1 MHKLF
6 SSYFDT
12 EHVIFLYHF
21 RVHNDDAYHGEL
33 VECLEGQ
40 FRSSPSDCQ
49 YGSNNRS
56 IDNSAVEQS
65 VTDLSKDNSRD
76 TRTDTAIDHQ
86 EHNVYS
92 RSNTES
98 ESQETIKHH
107 DESSAFQ
114 YVEPS
119 ESISL
124 ENIIID
130 YDEAHCDLAKDTFVC
145 DDNVTVTF
153 SKSETDSKEVFLES
167 QQPIIR
173 TTNVGNSDVSENN
186 NPHEPYRL
194 SSPQTDLKMATC
206 IHEPKSSILEQNPL
220 EPDSYQTKL
229 SLGIVLANV
238 EGVCSTD
245 KKKVSISQPI
255 TYTGIDIPTGLNYLV
270 QATDM
275 TDDPHD
281 NKDMFVDVAGV
292 CSTSTDTSDRVDNSH
307 ISQPTDDIHLTNATE
322 LSCEETNSDTTCGEP
337 VYFKHTSETNDEHCK
352 SIETHNEITDGYSD
366 TEYYC
371 FTKQEQLDIL
381 DIYSTSVDDTP
392 ITELISYTATDAT
405 PLDNSTSDKQH
416 KTDQICTKV
425 NDGYQGM
432 MQSSISGF
440 RCAYKKPLSETTAD
454 THCNNSNILQTK
466 SDDLAFSEVISHVTA
481 DEMTDIT
488 IVGISY
494 TEEIVQ
500 RFQIESKSAKSDDE
514 IFTTETGTETTVN
527 GRYVPKQTGETSSAE
542 CHYTETDETVDVHSN
557 SAIISYTATDA
568 TLLDNSTSDKHH
580 NTDQICT
587 KVTDG
592 YQGMMQSSI
601 SGFRCAYNKPL
612 SETTVDTHSSASNIV
627 QIKSDELAFSEV
639 IFHVTADEMTDIPTN
654 ENCDSTQSDHTSGDK
669 HYDNKISPD
678 LKNDSHHTTHKIHD
692 IEIDEQCYTDKI
704 AGGKSDRHSN
714 TQKICDT
721 VAVGISHTEEIVQHL
736 QIESKSAKSDDENL
750 TTETVTETTVN
761 GRYVPK
767 QTGETSSAECH
778 YTETYETVDV
788 HSNSATISDKTSN
801 GPSHPDTTLDGSS
814 DNYII
819 SVTTTD
825 YHDCNETTS
834 AKTAEGNSY
843 TETIFDISSFRN
855 CNNETLFVK
864 AGVENYNPDTVVDE
878 KEAGHLSIA
887 TVCLNENAS
896 ETTADGSNNTATL
909 STTGVVYSYSDVI
922 SNEIA
927 DERHY
932 TKNISDTTEDGHS
945 NTKMIFDMS
954 ADEHLHTEAILDAT
968 SYPHSSIKTCLAI
981 MVYGHSPTGTVSD
994 KTCIEHQTYTKNISE
1009 TKTDGHFATENLS
1022 DTTAYGQSDADNKDI
1037 FVDAAGVC
1045 STSTDTSD
1053 RVDNSHISH
1062 TTDDIHLTN
1071 ATELS
1076 REETN
1081 SDTTCGE
1088 PVYFKHVS
1096 ETNDEHCKSIET
1108 HNEITDG
1115 YSDTEYH
1122 CFTKQEQLD
1131 ILDIYSTSVDDTPIT
1146 ELISYTATD
1155 ATPLDNS
1162 TSDKQHKTDQIGTKV
1177 NDGYQGMMQSSISGF
1192 RCAYKKPL
1200 SETTV
1205 DTHCNNSNILQTKS
1219 DDLAFSEVISHV
1231 TADEMTDITI
1241 VGISYTE
1248 EIVQRFQIESKSAK
1262 SDDEILTTETGTE
1275 TTDIG
1280 RYVPKQTGETS
1291 SAECHYTETDET
1303 VDMHSNSAST
1313 SYTATDATPLDNS
1326 TSDKHHNTD
1335 QICTKVNDGYQD
1347 MIQSSISGFRCAYKK
1362 PLSETTVDTH
1372 CSASNI
1378 VQIKSDELAFSEVIF
1393 HVTADEM
1400 TDIATNENCNSTQS
1414 DHTSG
1419 DKHYDNKMSPDF
1431 ENDSHH
1437 TTHKIHDIEIDEQC
1451 YTDKITGGKS
1461 DRHSN
1466 TQKISDTVAVGISHT
1481 EEIAQ
1486 HLQIESKSA
1495 KSDDEN
1501 LTTETVTETTV
1512 NGRYVPKQTG
1522 ETSSAEC
1529 HYTETYETVDVHSNS
1544 ATISDKTSNG
1554 PSHPNTT
1561 LDGSSDNCI
1570 ISVTTTDSHDCNETI
1585 SAKTAEG
1592 NSYTETIF
1600 DISSFRNCNTETLF
1614 VEAGVENYNPDTV
1627 VDEKVAG
1634 HLSIAT
1640 ICLNENASE
1649 TTADGS
1655 NYTAT
1660 LSTTG
1665 VVYSYSDVIS
1675 NEIADERH
1683 YTKNISD
1690 TTEDGHSNTKM
1701 IFDMRADEHLH
1712 TEAILDAT
1720 SYPHSSIETC
1730 LAITVY
1736 GHSPTGTVSDKT
1748 CVEHQTYTENISET
1762 KADGHFAT
1770 ENLSDTTAYGQSD
1783 AERNCDTQYDGHSYT
1798 EVISDEIADEPFNTE
1813 TVCAHHCTEQ
1823 ICDTTSV
1830 GHCNAEMISDTKDV
1844 HLTTEMVS
1852 NEEDAGLHYTEQ
1864 IYDTKYVGHFN
1875 TEKISDTKDDEHLNT
1890 KMVSNKTDVVLHY
1903 TEHVCDTTSVG
1914 HCNDE
1919 MIFDTKEDE
1928 HLDTEMVSNIIDDG
1942 CHYTEQICKTKYVRH
1957 SNTEKI
1963 SDTTDDKHFNTHFV
1977 SGKNAGGHHYAEQ
1990 ICNTLAVGH
1999 SNTKTISESTANGRC
2014 FTETYSDKTP
2024 DGHCYIENISGT
2036 KFDRHHYSESFCD
2049 TIADG
2054 QSITKTISDK
2064 TADEHSYIETISDET
2079 VHGTYCIEN
2088 ISGATAVEHL
2098 YIETISTTTNIHSF
2112 AERNPDTTVHRNR
2125 EISCDTTDAEHAYT
2139 ETIFDS
2145 SALVHPDGTYSPDT
2159 LTHERVDKKLYFDEQ
2174 YALHT
2179 SDDLSTTVFDMA
2191 VAENF
2196 KIDHIVTDGQKEQEQ
2211 VSIKIDEHFTTTV
2224 TIDVSTDEYCEINS
2238 IPKEHISNTL
2248 NDVSTAE
2255 DCEIKS
2261 IPKEHICNPL
2271 NVSTAEDCEI
2281 KSIPKEHISNIL
2293 NDVSTNE
2300 DCEIKSIPKEHISN
2314 TLNDVSTNEDCEI
2327 KSIPKE
2333 HTSNTLNDVSTAE
2346 DCEFKSIPKE
2356 HISNTFSEDSV
2367 IKTVPNIDIDE
2378 HVTAQTTNLLD
2389 LKHHTVNVS
2398 GEASYDQIET
2408 RNIRDT
2414 ADKQNESNKN
2424 EHKTINKIFNTKEL
2438 TKTKNIE
2445 LCNAAIPSAIAE
2457 SGKVSVSNNLN
2468 QELPRTE
2475 RKVESSTDENL
2486 NEEISKTTDD
2496 LDHNQ
2501 YIGYT
2506 TIDEHMF
2513 RKGFTDSET
2522 GVQLHTS
2529 DLLISH
2535 CTVVMNNYPDACAEY
2550 ESVIGEI
2557 PERGVTNQINSGENS
2572 TFTVRNHTNYEIS
2585 SDATKLTPCLS
2596 QAHSH
2601 VDQSSDSYLGFNE
2614 CLTGE
2619 PFSVKNMSD
2628 KYRDNPMTLQTK
2640 TQTSNTDNTRI
2651 SECSQ
2656 TNQIYPSN
2664 NESYYTPTITYKCLA
2679 LTDIPD
2685 SKYGEQLNTAD
2696 FIHGIVDND
2705 GETRQVS
2712 RATVMGVIKSNKAS
2726 NTITKDVSTA
2736 ITMFEPKHS
2745 TITNIDQEILEKFPA
2760 NRMIQTEFET
2770 EITEHEMGN
2779 VPETI
2784 HEESLVDTNLCDLS
2798 WNNSKTELTPCD
2810 IIIESYSN
2818 ADTQIH
2824 HKQCYSIAM
2833 APAEHGIL
2841 PDLSYISCGI
2851 ANRIKDS
2858 DLVHKSNTNRTH
2870 QSSFTLCGS
2879 ASNRTKTNSSYND
2892 NQQILCAAMNKKK
2905 SVEEQIS
2912 SLAKHGSERDYAPSS
2927 TVISDTVHLKS
2938 KHYYNYANTPQTNYR
2953 DTSAATGV
2961 LKHNRP
2967 SANTRYY
2974 HLNKDLPLHHG
2985 RPCNANSIAL
2995 IDTQR
3000 YNKYQKKA
3008 TYETTNFTVNEH
3020 SIFNRL
3026 YNELDELELEGY
3038 NQHNIYTSI
3047 QTETENM
3054 FCMKNNHRSLEH
3066 TVIRPQT
3073 KDTYNGHKVSYQDIK
3088 RDCINTGRKKIPLNN
3103 LHMFESG
3110 NHEGASKHLDNT
3122 RQSSCIPG
3130 HANIAQASGMLEVT
3144 AIRDRLSDLN
3154 KTIEQQQRH
3163 HDRLCLKMC
3172 NSIDN
3177 RETYCS
3183 KIGTHIPPKTD
3194 HAVTNR
3200 RPVVEYIGHDSNNC
3214 NRQSVHILLVEAFD
3228 TEQAFYL
3235 NIYDAIQNG
3244 ILNEEMSSFYD
3255 CRFKSHISIANALAK
3270 GYLKIRFDYN
3280 DLGRCFEH
3288 LASYGLVSS
3297 NLNTV
3302 SVICLSLI
3310 HEKSTCM
3317 AKHGR
3322 SINNLKSILD
3332 R

>member
-6 SSYFDT
+6 SSYFVT

-21 RVHNDDAYHGEL
+21 RVHTDDAYHGEL

-40 FRSSPSDCQ
+40 FRSSASDCQ
-49 YGSNNRS
+49 YGSNNHS

-65 VTDLSKDNSRD
+65 VTDFSKDNSRVI
-76 TRTDTAIDHQ
+76 RTDTAIDHQ
-86 EHNVYS
+86 EHYVYS
-92 RSNTES
+92 RPNTES

-114 YVEPS
+114 YVESS

-130 YDEAHCDLAKDTFVC
+130 YDEAYCDLAKDTFVC

-153 SKSETDSKEVFLES
+153 SKSETDSNKVFLES

-220 EPDSYQTKL
+220 EPDSYKTKL

-255 TYTGIDIPTGLNYLV
+255 IYTGIDIPTGLNYLV

-275 TDDPHD
+275 TDDPHN
-281 NKDMFVDVAGV
+281 NKDIFVDAAGV
-292 CSTSTDTSDRVDNSH
+292 CSTSTDTSNRVDNSH
-307 ISQPTDDIHLTNATE
+307 ISQTTDDIHLTNATE
-322 LSCEETNSDTTCGEP
+322 LSCEETNSDATCGEP

-366 TEYYC
+366 TDYYC

-405 PLDNSTSDKQH
+405 PLDNSTSDK
-416 KTDQICTKV
+416 
-425 NDGYQGM
+425 
-432 MQSSISGF
+432 
-440 RCAYKKPLSETTAD
+440 
-454 THCNNSNILQTK
+454 
-466 SDDLAFSEVISHVTA
+466 
-481 DEMTDIT
+481 
-488 IVGISY
+488 
-494 TEEIVQ
+494 
-500 RFQIESKSAKSDDE
+500 
-514 IFTTETGTETTVN
+514 
-527 GRYVPKQTGETSSAE
+527 
-542 CHYTETDETVDVHSN
+542 
-557 SAIISYTATDA
+557 
-568 TLLDNSTSDKHH
+568 HH

-587 KVTDG
+587 KV
-592 YQGMMQSSI
+592 Y
-601 SGFRCAYNKPL
+601 
-612 SETTVDTHSSASNIV
+612 
-627 QIKSDELAFSEV
+627 
-639 IFHVTADEMTDIPTN
+639 
-654 ENCDSTQSDHTSGDK
+654 
-669 HYDNKISPD
+669 
-678 LKNDSHHTTHKIHD
+678 
-692 IEIDEQCYTDKI
+692 
-704 AGGKSDRHSN
+704 
-714 TQKICDT
+714 
-721 VAVGISHTEEIVQHL
+721 
-736 QIESKSAKSDDENL
+736 
-750 TTETVTETTVN
+750 
-761 GRYVPK
+761 
-767 QTGETSSAECH
+767 
-778 YTETYETVDV
+778 
-788 HSNSATISDKTSN
+788 
-801 GPSHPDTTLDGSS
+801 
-814 DNYII
+814 
-819 SVTTTD
+819 
-825 YHDCNETTS
+825 
-834 AKTAEGNSY
+834 
-843 TETIFDISSFRN
+843 
-855 CNNETLFVK
+855 
-864 AGVENYNPDTVVDE
+864 
-878 KEAGHLSIA
+878 
-887 TVCLNENAS
+887 
-896 ETTADGSNNTATL
+896 
-909 STTGVVYSYSDVI
+909 
-922 SNEIA
+922 
-927 DERHY
+927 
-932 TKNISDTTEDGHS
+932 DGH
-945 NTKMIFDMS
+945 
-954 ADEHLHTEAILDAT
+954 
-968 SYPHSSIKTCLAI
+968 
-981 MVYGHSPTGTVSD
+981 
-994 KTCIEHQTYTKNISE
+994 
-1009 TKTDGHFATENLS
+1009 
-1022 DTTAYGQSDADNKDI
+1022 
-1037 FVDAAGVC
+1037 
-1045 STSTDTSD
+1045 
-1053 RVDNSHISH
+1053 
-1062 TTDDIHLTN
+1062 
-1071 ATELS
+1071 
-1076 REETN
+1076 
-1081 SDTTCGE
+1081 
-1088 PVYFKHVS
+1088 
-1096 ETNDEHCKSIET
+1096 
-1108 HNEITDG
+1108 
-1115 YSDTEYH
+1115 
-1122 CFTKQEQLD
+1122 
-1131 ILDIYSTSVDDTPIT
+1131 
-1146 ELISYTATD
+1146 
-1155 ATPLDNS
+1155 
-1162 TSDKQHKTDQIGTKV
+1162 
-1177 NDGYQGMMQSSISGF
+1177 QGMMQSSISGF

-1241 VGISYTE
+1241 VGISYSE

-1275 TTDIG
+1275 TTVNG

-1303 VDMHSNSAST
+1303 VDMHSNSAT
-1313 SYTATDATPLDNS
+1313 ISYTATDATPLDNS

-1335 QICTKVNDGYQD
+1335 QICTKVYDGYQG
-1347 MIQSSISGFRCAYKK
+1347 MMQSSISGFRCAYKK

-1400 TDIATNENCNSTQS
+1400 TDIATNENCDSTQS

-1451 YTDKITGGKS
+1451 YTDKITAGKS

-1600 DISSFRNCNTETLF
+1600 DISSFRNCNTGTLF

-1627 VDEKVAG
+1627 VDEKVTG

-1783 AERNCDTQYDGHSYT
+1783 AEWNCDTQYDGHSYT

-1903 TEHVCDTTSVG
+1903 TEDVCDTTSVG
-1914 HCNDE
+1914 HCNAE

-1928 HLDTEMVSNIIDDG
+1928 HLDTEMVSDIIDDG
-1942 CHYTEQICKTKYVRH
+1942 CHYTEQISKTKYVRH

-2024 DGHCYIENISGT
+2024 DGHCYIENIFGT
-2036 KFDRHHYSESFCD
+2036 KFDGHHYSESFCD

-2079 VHGTYCIEN
+2079 AHGTYCIEN

-2098 YIETISTTTNIHSF
+2098 YIETISTTTKIHSC
-2112 AERNPDTTVHRNR
+2112 AERNPDTTAHRNH
-2125 EISCDTTDAEHAYT
+2125 EISCDTTAAEHAYT

-2145 SALVHPDGTYSPDT
+2145 SALVHSDGTYSPDT
-2159 LTHERVDKKLYFDEQ
+2159 LTHEHVDEH
-2174 YALHT
+2174 YALNT

-2211 VSIKIDEHFTTTV
+2211 MSIKIDEHFITTV
-2224 TIDVSTDEYCEINS
+2224 TTDVSTAEDCEIKSIPKEHISNTLNGVSIAEECEFKS

-2255 DCEIKS
+2255 DSEF
-2261 IPKEHICNPL
+2261 
-2271 NVSTAEDCEI
+2271 
-2281 KSIPKEHISNIL
+2281 KSIPKEHISNTL

-2333 HTSNTLNDVSTAE
+2333 HISNTLNDVSTAE

-2367 IKTVPNIDIDE
+2367 NKTVPNIDIDE
-2378 HVTAQTTNLLD
+2378 HVSAQTTNLLD

-2414 ADKQNESNKN
+2414 ADKQNENNKN
-2424 EHKTINKIFNTKEL
+2424 ENKTINKIFNTKEL
-2438 TKTKNIE
+2438 TKTRNIE

-2486 NEEISKTTDD
+2486 NEEISKTTCD
-2496 LDHNQ
+2496 LDHNRH
-2501 YIGYT
+2501 IGYT
-2506 TIDEHMF
+2506 TVDEHLF
-2513 RKGFTDSET
+2513 RKGFNDSET

-2535 CTVVMNNYPDACAEY
+2535 CTIVMNNYPDACAEY

-2585 SDATKLTPCLS
+2585 PDATKLTPCLY
-2596 QAHSH
+2596 QTHSH

-2619 PFSVKNMSD
+2619 PLSVKNTSD
-2628 KYRDNPMTLQTK
+2628 KYRDKSMTLQTK

-2664 NESYYTPTITYKCLA
+2664 NESYYTPTITYKCHA

-2685 SKYGEQLNTAD
+2685 SKYGKQLNTAD

-2726 NTITKDVSTA
+2726 NIITKDVSTA

-2745 TITNIDQEILEKFPA
+2745 TITNKDQEILEKCPA

-2798 WNNSKTELTPCD
+2798 WNNSKTEPTPCD

-2818 ADTQIH
+2818 ANTQIH
-2824 HKQCYSIAM
+2824 HRQCYSTAM
-2833 APAEHGIL
+2833 TPAEHGIL
-2841 PDLSYISCGI
+2841 PDLSYISCELS
-2851 ANRIKDS
+2851 NRIKDS

-2879 ASNRTKTNSSYND
+2879 ASNHTKTNSSYND
-2892 NQQILCAAMNKKK
+2892 NQHILCAAINEKK
-2905 SVEEQIS
+2905 SVEKQIS

-2974 HLNKDLPLHHG
+2974 DLNKDLPLHHG
-2985 RPCNANSIAL
+2985 RPCNANSIAS
-2995 IDTQR
+2995 IATQR

-3026 YNELDELELEGY
+3026 YNEWDELELEGY

-3073 KDTYNGHKVSYQDIK
+3073 KGTYNGHNVSYQDIK
-3088 RDCINTGRKKIPLNN
+3088 RDYINTGRKKIPLND

-3130 HANIAQASGMLEVT
+3130 HANIAQTSGILEVT

-3244 ILNEEMSSFYD
+3244 ILNEEMTSFYD
-3255 CRFKSHISIANALAK
+3255 CQFKSHISIANALAK
-3270 GYLKIRFDYN
+3270 GYLKIRFHYN

-3310 HEKSTCM
+3310 HEKSSCM